1 MRVTP
6 AWAISPIQGK
16 RYKGLSIKP
25 IYITTELSRIGNWST
40 KVKLL
45 NLNHEGDEVT
55 AIVKVGL
62 KMTIDGVTTSYQM
75 IGSSKNVDPGDAAKG
90 AVTDCLS
97 KLASY
102 FGVCQ
107 DVWSNRRTIPPT
119 LLAGSP
125 EYKRVEQELKDGK
138 ITMDYVFDTY
148 WGDASVFSNLNKI
161 NS

>member
-1 MRVTP
+1 MRITP

-125 EYKRVEQELKDGK
+125 EYKRVEQDLKDRK
-138 ITMDYVFDTY
+138 ITMDDVYNTY
-148 WGDASVFSNLNKI
+148 WGDASVFSNLNKVQQ
-161 NS
+161 

>member
-1 MRVTP
+1 MKTTP

-125 EYKRVEQELKDGK
+125 DYKRVEQELKDGN

-161 NS
+161 TQ

>member
-1 MRVTP
+1 MTVTP

-25 IYITTELSRIGNWST
+25 IYITTELSKIGNWST

-45 NLNHEGDEVT
+45 NLNQEGDEVT
-55 AIVKVGL
+55 AIVKVRL
-62 KMTIDGVTTSYQM
+62 TMITDVTTSYEM

-125 EYKRVEQELKDGK
+125 EYKKVEQELKDGK

-161 NS
+161 TQ